1 MKHRKFIRKQLI
13 LALLLLLI
21 IFIEFPI
28 ISDGLTSIPQTSDTI
43 IVLGAKLIGQKPSA
57 VLALRLN
64 ETLRL
69 YQNGYAPT
77 IIVSGAKGT
86 DEKISE
92 AYAMSQF
99 LVEHGVSP
107 ECIYLEENS
116 FNTYQN
122 LANSK
127 QVMLEKHLHSAIIVS
142 NTSHMHR
149 ALLIARK
156 LGMNVTGSPAALP
169 DNVYLTAKQYAR
181 EGAALV
187 ALTVFPQK

>member
-1 MKHRKFIRKQLI
+1 MKQKKFVHEHLI
-13 LALLLLLI
+13 LALFLLLI
-21 IFIEFPI
+21 IFIELPI
-28 ISDGLTSIPQTSDTI
+28 ISDGLTSTPQTSDTI
-43 IVLGAKLIGQKPSA
+43 IVLGAKLIGHAPSA

-64 ETLRL
+64 EALRL
-69 YQNGYAPT
+69 YQGGYAAK

-86 DEKISE
+86 DEEMSE

-99 LVEHGVSP
+99 LIEHGVSP
-107 ECIYLEENS
+107 ERIYLEENS

-127 QVMLEKHLHSAIIVS
+127 QIMLENNLDSAIIVS

-169 DNVYLTAKQYAR
+169 DNVYLTAKQYVR

-187 ALTVFPQK
+187 ALTVFPQR